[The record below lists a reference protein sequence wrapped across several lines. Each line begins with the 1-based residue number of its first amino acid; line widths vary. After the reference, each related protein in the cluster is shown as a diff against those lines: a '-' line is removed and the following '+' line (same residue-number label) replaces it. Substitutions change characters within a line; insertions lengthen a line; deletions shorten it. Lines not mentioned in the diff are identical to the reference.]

1 MQDLDTRLQSVFK
14 DQSQVIFDFSDTQ
27 IRRFIQ
33 DTFREKVI
41 PVFEEADLELLDEN
55 LNSDDFLRFTSA
67 VVKL

>member
-14 DQSQVIFDFSDTQ
+14 DQSQVIFDFGDTQ